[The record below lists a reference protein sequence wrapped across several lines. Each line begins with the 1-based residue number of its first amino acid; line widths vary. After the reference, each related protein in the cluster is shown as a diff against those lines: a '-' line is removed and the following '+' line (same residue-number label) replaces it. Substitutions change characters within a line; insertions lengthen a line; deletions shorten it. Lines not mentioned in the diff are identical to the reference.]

1 MNAFLPVSKQCPS
14 HFWGWHVDS
23 TYHTDLCLRLQDVYK
38 IGGIGTVPVGRVE
51 TGVLKPGMVV
61 TFAPSAL
68 STEARL
74 VAATS

>member
-1 MNAFLPVSKQCPS
+1 M
-14 HFWGWHVDS
+14 
-23 TYHTDLCLRLQDVYK
+23 
-38 IGGIGTVPVGRVE
+38 PVGRVE

-74 VAATS
+74 VAAIS